1 MDKTAS
7 HSSGVKP
14 LSGIKIL
21 DLTRVLAGPLATQI
35 LADLGAEVIK
45 IERPGS
51 GDETRAWGPPYFDE
65 AAGLSAYFLSAN
77 RGKESRALDFSDPDD
92 LSQIKDLALSS
103 DIVIENF
110 KVGGLEKFG
119 LDAQTLRT
127 EKPGLIYLSL
137 TGFGQTGPRAGEA
150 GYDLLLQGLSGLMS
164 ITGDQVPTKVG
175 VAVIDLLT
183 GLYAV
188 IAILAALRKRDQ
200 EQGGTTIDLA
210 LFDVAVASLANQ
222 AMNYLV
228 SGQVPQRLGNAHPN
242 IAPYEVFEVADGH
255 LILAVGNDGQFGA
268 FCGAAGLDLHSEARF
283 ATNAQRVAN
292 RGALKV
298 ALGPVLKSKP
308 RQAWMDLLTPLKV
321 PCGPIQSLDEVFA
334 DPQTLARGLVQ
345 DLDGVPTLTTPLRFD
360 GQPLMASKPPPKR
373 N

>member
-1 MDKTAS
+1 M
-7 HSSGVKP
+7 KP
-14 LSGIKIL
+14 LGGIKIL
-21 DLTRVLAGPLATQI
+21 DLTRVLAGPLATQV

-65 AAGLSAYFLSAN
+65 DAGLSAYFLAAN
-77 RGKESRALDFSDPDD
+77 RGKQSRALDFADPED
-92 LSQIKDLALSS
+92 LKQIKDLALAS
-103 DIVIENF
+103 DIIIENF
-110 KVGGLEKFG
+110 KVGGLKKFG
-119 LDAQTLRT
+119 LDAPTLRA
-127 EKPGLIYLSL
+127 EKPELIYLSL

-164 ITGDQVPTKVG
+164 ITGDGEPTKVG

-183 GLYAV
+183 GLYAI
-188 IAILAALRKRDQ
+188 IAILAALRKRDLA
-200 EQGGTTIDLA
+200 QGGTTIDLA

-228 SGQVPQRLGNAHPN
+228 SGQVPQRLGNSHPN

-268 FCGAAGLDLHSEARF
+268 FCGAAGLDLHSDPRF
-283 ATNAQRVAN
+283 ATNAHRVAN
-292 RGALKV
+292 REALKA
-298 ALGPVLKSKP
+298 ALGQILKSKP
-308 RQAWMDLLTPLKV
+308 RQAWMALLTPLKV
-321 PCGPIQSLDEVFA
+321 PCGPIQSLDEVFV

-345 DLDGVPTLTTPLRFD
+345 DLAGVPSLASPLRFD
-360 GQPLMASKPPPKR
+360 GEVQMSQQPPPSR
-373 N
+373 